1 MMLKYVLNSVLNDV
15 ELYVELFLC
24 DVELFLCDVEFCVE

>member
-15 ELYVELFLC
+15 ELYVELFLS
-24 DVELFLCDVEFCVE
+24 DVEFCVE

>member
-1 MMLKYVLNSVLNDV
+1 MMLKNVLNSVLNDV

-24 DVELFLCDVEFCVE
+24 DVEFCVE